1 MLSSLNVKELFYL
14 ISLFRL
20 VRRCAQM
27 KRKALSVDR
36 SGLIIHIVFIKS
48 LHTWFDNHNLIKK
61 TSSKHFFVIISCYEA
76 PPEPPRMLVPEVKE
90 VLKNLDEIS
99 DILILTLN
107 KSDTQHR
114 SKKSLYIHQMSRS
127 KNTFVY
133 IASVLFIILCVLYAS
148 MITYQ
153 SEQERKKVTM
163 Q

>member
-1 MLSSLNVKELFYL
+1 
-14 ISLFRL
+14 
-20 VRRCAQM
+20 
-27 KRKALSVDR
+27 
-36 SGLIIHIVFIKS
+36 
-48 LHTWFDNHNLIKK
+48 
-61 TSSKHFFVIISCYEA
+61 
-76 PPEPPRMLVPEVKE
+76 MLVPEVKE

-99 DILILTLN
+99 FILILTRN
-107 KSDTQHR
+107 KSDTQ
-114 SKKSLYIHQMSRS
+114 KATVIYQMSRS

>member
-1 MLSSLNVKELFYL
+1 
-14 ISLFRL
+14 
-20 VRRCAQM
+20 
-27 KRKALSVDR
+27 
-36 SGLIIHIVFIKS
+36 
-48 LHTWFDNHNLIKK
+48 
-61 TSSKHFFVIISCYEA
+61 
-76 PPEPPRMLVPEVKE
+76 MLVPEVKE
-90 VLKNLDEIS
+90 VLKNLDEMS